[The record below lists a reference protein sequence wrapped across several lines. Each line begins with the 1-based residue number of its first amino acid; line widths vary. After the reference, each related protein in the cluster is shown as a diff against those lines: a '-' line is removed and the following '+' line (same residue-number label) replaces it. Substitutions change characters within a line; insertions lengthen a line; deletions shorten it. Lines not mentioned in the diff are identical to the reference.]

1 MFFNVIGEPE
11 SYVFGSIV
19 DGVFEGKISSPDTG
33 AYYVEKARRYFPNE
47 TFHSVIYHENDVA
60 DPHEERKPG
69 MTHNVFDCLQDFVN
83 TKISYSLCDQ
93 FWLKKFKSSAF

>member
-1 MFFNVIGEPE
+1 LSFLLLLGEPE

-33 AYYVEKARRYFPNE
+33 AYYVEKARHYFPNE

-69 MTHNVFDCLQDFVN
+69 MT
-83 TKISYSLCDQ
+83 SLYT
-93 FWLKKFKSSAF
+93 LPV